1 MKRHKAFT
9 RIELLAVLAAI
20 GLLSTLGL
28 SVLANTSARSDLA
41 VCANNL
47 RQVGRA
53 FHLWASDHG
62 GENPWWTHYNSGGS
76 HIPTGGSS
84 PPGNVYHIPGLGTY
98 PTALRN
104 NAWLQFGFI
113 HEELRTPAPL
123 LCPSDRINRARA
135 THFSNSVDGLVWVP
149 LQDRAISYFLGM
161 HALNQFPS
169 TMLSGDRNINDH
181 GQDQACPVNVG
192 TISRIEFSG
201 LHRWNKD
208 PNLHLDSGNILFND
222 GRVEGLPS
230 SLLGRHLFLRDSENG
245 STHLIKPLP

>member
-1 MKRHKAFT
+1 M
-9 RIELLAVLAAI
+9 ELLAVLTSLA
-20 GLLSTLGL
+20 LLGSVGF
-28 SVLANTSARSDLA
+28 SVLANSATRSDLA

-53 FHLWASDHG
+53 FHMWASDHG

-76 HIPTGGSS
+76 HIPTGGPL

-98 PTALRN
+98 PITLRN

-113 HEELRTPAPL
+113 HEELRTPALL

-135 THFSNSVDGLVWVP
+135 THFSNSVDGLVWVG
-149 LQDRAISYFLGM
+149 LRDRAISYFLGM

-169 TMLSGDRNINDH
+169 TMLGGDRNINDH
-181 GQDQACPVNVG
+181 GQDQGCPVNVG
-192 TISRIEFSG
+192 TISRIEFLG
-201 LHRWNKD
+201 LHRWNTA
-208 PNLHLDSGNILFND
+208 PNLHPASGNILFND
-222 GRVEGLPS
+222 GRVEELTS
-230 SLLGRHLFLRDSENG
+230 SVLGRRLFLPDSFPDFVNG